1 MITILTCFIFY
12 SILFFLDLLPLF
24 RGKQKFYRWFMGI
37 VFAVT
42 LVYNIL
48 LSLGMPFVSVTAV
61 LMSLLP
67 KIQK

>member
-1 MITILTCFIFY
+1 
-12 SILFFLDLLPLF
+12 
-24 RGKQKFYRWFMGI
+24 MGI

>member
-1 MITILTCFIFY
+1 VITILNCFIFY

>member
-1 MITILTCFIFY
+1 MITILNCFIFY

-24 RGKQKFYRWFMGI
+24 RGKQKFYRWFMVV
-37 VFAVT
+37 VFAAT

-48 LSLGMPFVSVTAV
+48 LGLGMPFVSITAL

-67 KIQK
+67 QIFK

>member
-1 MITILTCFIFY
+1 MITILNCFIFY

>member
-12 SILFFLDLLPLF
+12 SILFFIDLLPLF
-24 RGKQKFYRWFMGI
+24 RGKRKFYRWFMGI